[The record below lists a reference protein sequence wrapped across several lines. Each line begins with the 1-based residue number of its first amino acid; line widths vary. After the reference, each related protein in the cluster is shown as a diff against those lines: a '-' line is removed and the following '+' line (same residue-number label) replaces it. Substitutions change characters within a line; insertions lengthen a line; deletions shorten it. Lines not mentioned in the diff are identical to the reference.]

1 MTQDTA
7 TSDNVFGAGSLTIA
21 AGLANPQYGFVNYI
35 STFGLQTPD
44 GNFYNLGNLDA
55 GFTGSLFIGGALD
68 ELSAYIIRLN
78 PDNTASE
85 VIPGNGL
92 DGKAIIIAG
101 TAGSA
106 WELQFTTPTA
116 GTYLLGIVDQIT
128 VPDLSN
134 PLVYTGAVT
143 TSVPY
148 VISATESV
156 AAAQTASYNG
166 GSNLL
171 GGTSG
176 AEGSFVFGSTGGE
189 DLDIIELI
197 GADGLDNLIGGS
209 VAEIITGL
217 GGNDILAGG
226 GGNDQIYGN
235 LGDDAVYGNSGL
247 DILFGGRGLDH
258 VFGGTDNDVLYGNID
273 DDNVFG
279 NVGDDTLFGG
289 AGNDVINGN
298 LGDDDITGG
307 LGNDTLSGNG
317 GADEFALITGFG
329 RDVVTDFNGAAGDRV
344 SIVGDLA
351 STADSAAGLVITL
364 TDGASITLTG
374 ITSAT
379 FNTSWILDF

>member
-44 GNFYNLGNLDA
+44 GDFYNLGNLDA
-55 GFTGSLFIGGALD
+55 GFTGRLFIGGALD

-116 GTYLLGIVDQIT
+116 GTYLLGIVDQIA

-226 GGNDQIYGN
+226 GGD
-235 LGDDAVYGNSGL
+235 
-247 DILFGGRGLDH
+247 
-258 VFGGTDNDVLYGNID
+258 
-273 DDNVFG
+273 
-279 NVGDDTLFGG
+279 
-289 AGNDVINGN
+289 DVINGN

-329 RDVVTDFNGAAGDRV
+329 QDVVTDFNGTAGDRV

-374 ITSAT
+374 ITSAA